1 MKNIYLL
8 NTEMPTDGIVIGR
21 NAGVSFTEYREEL
34 IKLPVETFRGNY
46 YEPVNIYITSEDKIE
61 LNDYIVDNWQVEKWK
76 DRSSLLG
83 KKKVIMT
90 TDKQLISERIQEVD
104 DGFLDWII
112 QNHDTNYIKIE
123 EYYDEKYDCIMY
135 RPVYK

>member
-8 NTEMPTDGIVIGR
+8 NTEMPTEGIVIGR
-21 NAGVSFTEYREEL
+21 ISGVSFTEYREEL

-46 YEPVNIYITSEDKIE
+46 YEPVNIYITSDDKIE

-90 TDKQLISERIQEVD
+90 TDKQLISEGIQEI
-104 DGFLDWII
+104 DGRFLDWII
-112 QNHDTNYIKIE
+112 QNHDINYIKME